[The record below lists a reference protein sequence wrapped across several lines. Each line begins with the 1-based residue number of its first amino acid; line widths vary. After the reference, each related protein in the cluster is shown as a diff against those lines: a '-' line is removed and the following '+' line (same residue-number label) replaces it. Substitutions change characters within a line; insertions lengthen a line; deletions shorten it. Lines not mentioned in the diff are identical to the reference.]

1 MQRTLPATEQL
12 QQIEIRVK
20 DLKEN
25 VIENIKNSQILR
37 SNYTTILHTNKETN
51 EYLKNEITNKISGLR
66 ADLLQNS
73 EAIDENIKEMEKEIV
88 SLNTEKRCVN
98 DGILLLDQKIRDLE
112 DVLGGYFADKD
123 EI

>member
-1 MQRTLPATEQL
+1 M
-12 QQIEIRVK
+12 
-20 DLKEN
+20 
-25 VIENIKNSQILR
+25 
-37 SNYTTILHTNKETN
+37 
-51 EYLKNEITNKISGLR
+51 
-66 ADLLQNS
+66 QNS

-112 DVLGGYFADKD
+112 DVLGCYFADKD

>member
-112 DVLGGYFADKD
+112 DVLGCYFADKD

>member
-1 MQRTLPATEQL
+1 M
-12 QQIEIRVK
+12 
-20 DLKEN
+20 
-25 VIENIKNSQILR
+25 R

-112 DVLGGYFADKD
+112 DVLGCYFADKD